1 MKMLHK
7 KAILF
12 SIIEKTAS
20 NMDTTMKIINFK
32 KNLSEYITVSMKQE
46 KKSFKESLS
55 FLSGLN
61 AY

>member
-46 KKSFKESLS
+46 KKSFKESLL